1 LSEET
6 NSLRHKPI
14 LNWDEWLESTTAV
27 NFEARGSRVKG
38 HPGRFSNTLS
48 LSKKGWDV
56 CSSVV
61 EHLPS
66 MYEVL
71 GSIIPTNKKTKQKK
85 KKNPKQSNKN
95 NGKNNNNNP
104 KPGMLLIPAQAG
116 GKGRWISEF
125 ETSLVYR
132 ASSRTPRDT
141 QRNLV
146 SKNINKQKAQE
157 QIAKNISPQ
166 APKRQNNLRHAI
178 PGKHQ
183 LWVREMIHPIKC

>member
-1 LSEET
+1 MSEET

-85 KKNPKQSNKN
+85 KKP
-95 NGKNNNNNP
+95 
-104 KPGMLLIPAQAG
+104 QAI
-116 GKGRWISEF
+116 K
-125 ETSLVYR
+125 
-132 ASSRTPRDT
+132 
-141 QRNLV
+141 
-146 SKNINKQKAQE
+146 QE
-157 QIAKNISPQ
+157 QWQ
-166 APKRQNNLRHAI
+166 EQQQQPKTWHAFNPSTGRGQRQ
-178 PGKHQ
+178 
-183 LWVREMIHPIKC
+183 VDF